1 MKIGR
6 KFTHKGE
13 SPYKGITFKKV
24 RSEIKN
30 PDGSNFTL
38 NDSSVIQGD
47 EINRKI
53 CSSLVKT
60 KYFHY
65 FKKLALSN
73 QAPRMN
79 DFGAS
84 SR

>member
-1 MKIGR
+1 MMDGLAEIFGAENAAG
-6 KFTHKGE
+6 H
-13 SPYKGITFKKV
+13 IAI
-24 RSEIKN
+24 EIKN